1 MRTLITHGDVYYDR
15 RIQKLDIVVED
26 TKILAVGEA
35 LNGVIPCDRVIDA
48 TGLLV
53 TPGLIDVHV
62 HYREPGQTDK
72 ETVKTGAAAAVH
84 GGYTT
89 VGAMPNTT
97 PVPDTTEHVEAM
109 VETNEKAEKLRILQ
123 YATLTHGLKSE
134 DLVDFEAL
142 KAAGAFAFSN
152 DGAGVQTAGTMYEAM
167 QAISQLDMVL
177 AAHVQ
182 DDSLSRG
189 GVMTAGEKA
198 DALGLVGQLPESET
212 AQLARD
218 LVLSKATACR
228 YHACHVSTRTSVEL
242 VRYAKAHGVPVTC
255 EVTPHHLILSTD
267 DIMSD
272 DPMMKMNPPL
282 RSEDD
287 RLAMIDGL
295 IDGTIDMVATDHA
308 PHTKAD
314 KTDSMATS
322 AFGIIGSDFAF
333 SLLYTYLVEPGLVP
347 LETIIERMTE
357 APAEAFKLGKIGQIA
372 PGYAADLAFFDL
384 DGEWTISEDTLE
396 SKASNTPHLGET
408 VKAVTKRTMFAGE
421 TVYSA

>member
-1 MRTLITHGDVYYDR
+1 MRTLITHGDVYYDH

-26 TKILAVGEA
+26 TKILAVGET

-97 PVPDTTEHVEAM
+97 PVPDTPEHVEAM

-123 YATLTHGLKSE
+123 YAMLTHGLKSE

-314 KTDSMATS
+314 KTDSMAAS

-333 SLLYTYLVEPGLVP
+333 SLLYTYLFEPGLVP

-421 TVYSA
+421 TAYSA